1 MTFVSLRD
9 IHCDE
14 ETDEVG
20 DDEIYVLMSTVNLGA
35 HVNVEGIPIP
45 VPSFD
50 VWRFGIFE
58 GFAEGDTKGQPFQPF
73 WTAPLADPDQAIFV
87 GSVIENDNGVPE
99 QYQHLLRLVVPKSLA
114 SSIGEPLDLV
124 RSKLVR
130 EINEALNGVDLPI
143 PFALDD
149 DHVGTQELRY
159 EPPEL
164 QRAAGDLVP
173 KVLSY
178 NGDGGRY
185 RVTFDVSPDIFGAI
199 RDRWIALGAGT
210 SPVGRPVSGETPTF
224 DGQGRFMN
232 FSAGVISWHPETGA
246 HGVWGAIN
254 GRWLQ
259 IGREQ
264 FGYPITDEFSSGSGR
279 MSTFEALHLQGKPEA
294 SIFWTPQTGP
304 VEIFGA
310 IHAHWKSMGAGGS
323 GIGGPVSP
331 EQDAPGGRIQ
341 NFQNGRL
348 FWNAATGQVSQA

>member
-20 DDEIYVLMSTVNLGA
+20 DDEIYVLVSTVNLGA

-58 GFAEGDTKGQPFQPF
+58 NFAEGDTKGQPFQPF
-73 WTAPLADPDQAIFV
+73 WTAPLTNPDQAIFV

-99 QYQHLLRLVVPKSLA
+99 QYQQLLRLVIPKSLA
-114 SSIGEPLDLV
+114 SSIGEPLDVV

-130 EINEALNGVDLPI
+130 EINEVLNGVDLPI

-159 EPPEL
+159 ESPEL
-164 QRAAGDLVP
+164 QRATGDLVP
-173 KVLSY
+173 KVLAY

-185 RVTFDVSPDIFGAI
+185 RVTFDASPDIFGAI
-199 RDRWIALGAGT
+199 RDRWIALGAGN
-210 SPVGRPVSGETPTF
+210 SPVGRPLSGEIPTF
-224 DGQGRFMN
+224 DGVGRFVN
-232 FSAGVISWHPETGA
+232 FSGGIISWHPDTGA
-246 HGVWGAIN
+246 HGVWGAI
-254 GRWLQ
+254 GARWLQ

-264 FGYPITDEFSSGSGR
+264 YGYPITDEFTSGVGR
-279 MSTFEALHLQGKPEA
+279 MNTFKAKQFMEG
-294 SIFWTPQTGP
+294 SIFWTPQTGA
-304 VEIFGA
+304 VEIYGD
-310 IHAHWKSMGAGGS
+310 IHAKWKAMGAGGS
-323 GIGGPVSP
+323 SLGAPVAP
-331 EQDAPGGRIQ
+331 EENAPGGRIQ
-341 NFQNGRL
+341 RFQHGAL
-348 FWNAATGQVSQA
+348 FWNASNRQVSPA